1 MCDDCPNELY
11 LFYNDVDYLLT
22 GAKTHS
28 LCVFNMTNNFQ
39 GIGNELVH
47 SIAIFDAKVSV

>member
-1 MCDDCPNELY
+1 MCAIVLTNFIC
-11 LFYNDVDYLLT
+11 FYNDVDYLLT